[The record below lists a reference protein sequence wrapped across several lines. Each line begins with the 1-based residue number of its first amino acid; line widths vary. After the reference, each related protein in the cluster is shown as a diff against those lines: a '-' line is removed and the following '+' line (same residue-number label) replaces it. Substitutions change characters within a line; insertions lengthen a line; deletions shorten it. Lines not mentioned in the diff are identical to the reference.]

1 MIDTKQSMAQK
12 FFVYQA
18 YVYNVVDGDTI
29 DAEIDLGF
37 KIKVCQ
43 RLRLARVD
51 TPEKGQPGFEEAKEF
66 VKKLVLS
73 KDVTVSTQKVSKWG
87 YYLAD
92 VEIEGLSL
100 SDMLLKT
107 GLAVEYFGGKKP
119 EESNG
124 KNKADK

>member
-1 MIDTKQSMAQK
+1 MIDTKSMAQK

-18 YVYNVVDGDTI
+18 YVYNVVDGDTL
-29 DAEIDLGF
+29 DVEIDLGF

-51 TPEKGQPGFEEAKEF
+51 TPEKGQSGFEEAKDF

-73 KDVTVSTQKVSKWG
+73 KDVVISTQKVSKWG

-92 VEIEGLSL
+92 VEIEGRSL
-100 SDMLLKT
+100 SEMLLQA
-107 GLAVEYFGGKKP
+107 GLAVEYFGGKK
-119 EESNG
+119 EGSNG
-124 KNKADK
+124 SVKTEQ